1 MKNNGKSNKGSLI
14 KGLIITGI
22 VLLLAII
29 LVFTVMSRNNINK
42 IVSME
47 AGGEL
52 PDAGAFFKHPTEDAE
67 YVTDMTVINLNE
79 PGIHDIRVRSGKKT
93 YNVKLEI
100 KDTVAPDAEI
110 EMVDIYESRK
120 VEPDEFIKSVKDA
133 TKVTVTYKTEP
144 DYSKTGS
151 QQVVLILEDT
161 SGNKS
166 EFQSVL
172 RISKV
177 KRLVEVDISEG
188 KFDVSEFL
196 KNEKD
201 TKDAEIVDTP
211 FPDTLGLFPVKIRV
225 GDTIYD
231 SAVEIVDRTAPVAKA
246 VNRKFWTVDKFSA
259 MDFVEDIVDS
269 TKVTARF
276 EKEPDLTR
284 VGDQT
289 VSIILTDEGGNE
301 TRLEAVLTLEVD
313 TEPPKIYGVQDTVVY
328 LNTPVAY
335 KKGVY
340 VVDNRDTDI
349 EVSVDSSK
357 VNIKKVGSY
366 KVIYTATDA
375 SGNSTSRE
383 VTYTVKEKPADL
395 IDPEI
400 VEEMAREILA
410 IIITDD
416 MTLKEKALAIYK
428 YVNKN
433 VYYLGGRHSDDLITE
448 AYYAFKKDPGDCYTF
463 FAASDILLNM
473 AGIPNI
479 RVERLRYEGETNHYW
494 HMINCG
500 DGWYHFD
507 ACIHK
512 PEFFSF
518 MLTDAEAEAYSR
530 QKGPNAYYYRHD
542 KSKYPATPEK

>member
-1 MKNNGKSNKGSLI
+1 MKNKGKMYKAY
-14 KGLIITGI
+14 IITGI
-22 VLLLAII
+22 ILLLVVII
-29 LVFTVMSRNNINK
+29 AAMPRNNTNK
-42 IVSME
+42 IISME

-52 PDAGAFFKHPTEDAE
+52 PDAGAFFKDHIEDAE
-67 YVTDMTVINLNE
+67 YVTDITGINPNE
-79 PGIHDIRVRSGKKT
+79 PGVYDIVVKSGEKT
-93 YNVKLEI
+93 YRVKLEI
-100 KDTVAPDAEI
+100 KDTVAPVAETKI
-110 EMVDIYESRK
+110 VDIYESRI
-120 VEPDEFIKSVKDA
+120 VEPDEFIVSIEDA
-133 TKVTVTYKTEP
+133 AKVRVTYKTEP
-144 DYSKTGS
+144 DFSRTGS
-151 QQVVLILEDT
+151 QEVFLILEDT

-166 EFQSVL
+166 EYQSLL

-177 KRLVEVDISEG
+177 KSVAEVDISEG
-188 KFDVSEFL
+188 KLDAGVFL
-196 KNEKD
+196 KDEGD
-201 TKDAEIVDTP
+201 ITAAEIVDTP
-211 FPDTLGLFPVKIRV
+211 FPGTLGLFPVKIRV
-225 GDTIYD
+225 GDIIYD
-231 SAVEIVDRTAPVAKA
+231 SSVKIVDRVAPVAKA
-246 VNRKFWTVDKFSA
+246 VNRKFWTVDKVTA
-259 MDFVEDIVDS
+259 MDFVGNIVDS

-276 EKEPDLTR
+276 EKEPDFTQ

-289 VSIILTDEGGNE
+289 VSIILTDEGENE
-301 TRLEAVLTLEVD
+301 TKLEAILTLEAD
-313 TEPPKIYGVQDTVVY
+313 TEPPRIYGVQDTTVY

-349 EVSVDSSK
+349 EVSVDSSR
-357 VNIKKVGSY
+357 VNIKKEGSY
-366 KVIYTATDA
+366 KVIYSAADA

-383 VTYTVKEKPADL
+383 VTFTVKEKPADL
-395 IDPEI
+395 IDREV

-410 IIITDD
+410 KIITDD
-416 MTLKEKALAIYK
+416 MTMKEKALAIYK

-433 VYYLGGRHSDDLITE
+433 VFYLGGRHSDDLITE

-463 FAASDILLNM
+463 FAASDLLLNM
-473 AGIPNI
+473 VGIPNI
-479 RVERLRYEGETNHYW
+479 RVERLKYEGETNHYW

-542 KSKYPATPEK
+542 KSKYPATPDK

>member
-1 MKNNGKSNKGSLI
+1 MKINVKNSKGFILA
-14 KGLIITGI
+14 GII
-22 VLLLAII
+22 LLLVII
-29 LVFTVMSRNNINK
+29 LAVMPRNNINK

-52 PDAGAFFKHPTEDAE
+52 PDAGAFFKNNAEDAE
-67 YVTDMTVINLNE
+67 YVTDMAGINLNE
-79 PGIHDIRVRSGKKT
+79 PGTHDIEVRSGKKT
-93 YNVKLEI
+93 YRVKLEI
-100 KDTVAPDAEI
+100 KDTIAPVAEI
-110 EMVDIYESRK
+110 GMVDIYKSRT
-120 VEPDEFIKSVKDA
+120 VEPREFIKSVKDA
-133 TKVTVTYKTEP
+133 TEVTVTYKTEP
-144 DYSKTGS
+144 DYNRTGS

-166 EFQSVL
+166 EYQSVL
-172 RISKV
+172 RISKA
-177 KRLVEVDISEG
+177 KPIAEVDISEG
-188 KFDVSEFL
+188 RLDAGIFL
-196 KNEKD
+196 KDERD
-201 TKDAEIVDTP
+201 IADAEIVDTP
-211 FPDTLGLFPVKIRV
+211 FPDALGLFPVKIRI
-225 GDTIYD
+225 GDTVYD
-231 SAVEIVDRTAPVAKA
+231 SAVKIVDRIAPVARA
-246 VNRKFWTVDKFSA
+246 VNRKFWTVDKISA

-269 TKVTARF
+269 TEVTARF
-276 EKEPDLTR
+276 EKEPDFKR

-301 TRLEAVLTLEVD
+301 TRLEAILTLEAD
-313 TEPPKIYGVQDTVVY
+313 TEPPQIYGVQDTTVY

-349 EVSVDSSK
+349 EVSVDSSR
-357 VNIKKVGSY
+357 VDIKKEGSY
-366 KVIYTATDA
+366 KVIYTAVDA

-383 VTYTVKEKPADL
+383 VTYTVIQKPDNL
-395 IDPEI
+395 IDRAV
-400 VEEMAREILA
+400 VEELAKGILDK
-410 IIITDD
+410 IITDD
-416 MTLKEKALAIYK
+416 MTMKEKALAIYK

-433 VYYLGGRHSDDLITE
+433 VFYLGGRHSDDLITE
-448 AYYAFKKDPGDCYTF
+448 AYYALMKDPGDCYTF
-463 FAASDILLNM
+463 FAASDLLLNM
-473 AGIPNI
+473 VGIPNI

-530 QKGPNAYYYRHD
+530 QKGKNAYYYRHD
-542 KSKYPATPEK
+542 KSKYPATPDK